1 MFRECEAS
9 WKESTS
15 AAVVCDGLCEQQQL
29 AAAGQRTGLEIHL
42 RVGVDRAASV
52 HARRGLG
59 PELHH
64 RRVLAGV
71 VRRGSAAE
79 AGGVTVRQLDVL
91 ERSGGGVLE
100 AALSLVVRRT
110 AAHVRRPALQHTDTH
125 ARACDS
131 VGCHQSRG
139 LPYVC
144 SQQRNPR
151 TRRRRRR
158 GHRQTIAGSTASQP
172 SGERTYLEKPAP
184 PLQTRSSAESIV
196 TLHDFATETS
206 ASQQP
211 QRSSASISG
220 RGGWHGGRSHADGR
234 GRRGGRARGIFA
246 KAKIPAGRGK
256 RFDVSARCAA
266 RKANLHEAP

>member
-29 AAAGQRTGLEIHL
+29 VAAAGQRTGLEIHL

-64 RRVLAGV
+64 WRVLAGV

-220 RGGWHGGRSHADGR
+220 RGGWHGGRSHGRPRIDG
-234 GRRGGRARGIFA
+234 GGRNASKGNLCQSQDRF
-246 KAKIPAGRGK
+246 PAGAH
-256 RFDVSARCAA
+256 DTLA